1 MSGRG
6 SCREGENQ
14 PKGEKGVIDSKAGEA
29 ESSKLSD
36 IRMELQ
42 GLKFPAGFQFCFGL
56 EFPAILLFPPFWAS
70 NVNSDSLLEVCNFLH
85 MLQV

>member
-14 PKGEKGVIDSKAGEA
+14 PKGEKGVIIDSKAGEA

-70 NVNSDSLLEVCNFLH
+70 NVNSDSLFVGSMQFTF
-85 MLQV
+85 